1 MSLPAFPK
9 ARADSGALAAS
20 LSIADVTLHAC
31 DDSDMPFLRDLYRQ
45 TRDDELAFT
54 GWPEATKAA
63 FANSQFDL
71 QHTHFVRYF
80 PNAHFLRLRW
90 GDRDVG
96 RYYLDITDDAWHV
109 VDIAIVAERR
119 GQGIGSALL
128 RATRA
133 LAPAVTLSVATNN
146 PAAMR
151 LYARLGFVDEGEAG
165 GMHRQMRASCR

>member
-1 MSLPAFPK
+1 LLFGFPT
-9 ARADSGALAAS
+9 AHGNSDALVAS
-20 LSIADVTLHAC
+20 LSSESLSLHVC
-31 DDSDMPFLRDLYRQ
+31 DDSDMPFLRTLYRQ
-45 TRDDELAFT
+45 TRDGELAFT

-71 QHTHFVRYF
+71 QHTHFVRHF
-80 PNAHFLRLRW
+80 PGAHFLRLRR

-109 VDIAIVAERR
+109 VDIAILAECR
-119 GQGIGSALL
+119 GQGIGSTLL

-146 PAAMR
+146 LAAMR

-165 GMHRQMRASCR
+165 AMHRQMRAG

>member
-1 MSLPAFPK
+1 VNLPAFP
-9 ARADSGALAAS
+9 AAHLYSDALVAS
-20 LSIADVTLHAC
+20 LSSELVSLHAC
-31 DDSDMPFLRDLYRQ
+31 DDSDMPFLRSLYRQ
-45 TRDDELAFT
+45 TRDDELAIT

-80 PNAHFLRLRW
+80 PNAHFLRLRS

-96 RYYLDITDDAWHV
+96 RYYLDIKDDAWHV
-109 VDIAIVAERR
+109 VDIAVLAECR

-133 LAPAVTLSVATNN
+133 LAPAVTLMVAINN
-146 PAAMR
+146 PAAIR

-165 GMHRQMRASCR
+165 GMHRLMRAS

>member
-1 MSLPAFPK
+1 MNLPAFPV
-9 ARADSGALAAS
+9 AHPYSDALVAS
-20 LSIADVTLHAC
+20 LSSGTVSLHAC
-31 DDSDMPFLRDLYRQ
+31 GESDMPFLRCLYRQ

-71 QHTHFVRYF
+71 QHTHFVRHF
-80 PNAHFLRLRW
+80 PSAHFLRLRC

-109 VDIAIVAERR
+109 VDIAMLTAMR
-119 GQGIGSALL
+119 GRGVGSALL
-128 RATRA
+128 RATRD
-133 LAPAVTLSVATNN
+133 LAPAVTLNVAMTN

-151 LYARLGFVDEGEAG
+151 LYARLGFVDDGEAG
-165 GMHRQMRASCR
+165 GMHRRMRAG